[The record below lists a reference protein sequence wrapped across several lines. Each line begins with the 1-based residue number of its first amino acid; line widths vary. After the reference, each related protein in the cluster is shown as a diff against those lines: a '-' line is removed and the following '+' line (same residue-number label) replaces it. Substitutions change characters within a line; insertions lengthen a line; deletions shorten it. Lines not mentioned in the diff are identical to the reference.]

1 MWRIS
6 IYYILPILGLEREL
20 KMKNI
25 LWYLGFLSIVSVLY
39 FVEGKTVFLCFLSFI
54 PYFSMYNLSDERL
67 DMVIGRATRNAFM
80 YTIFFGIATI
90 VYIYLTH
97 SSTELFAPAFVFL
110 FGGSL
115 MVCLFSVFY
124 YDRVGK

>member
-1 MWRIS
+1 
-6 IYYILPILGLEREL
+6 
-20 KMKNI
+20 MKNVF
-25 LWYLGFLSIVSVLY
+25 WYLGFLSIVSLLY

-67 DMVIGRATRNAFM
+67 EIIVGRATRNAFM
-80 YTIFFGIATI
+80 YTIFFGVATI

-124 YDRVGK
+124 YDRAGK